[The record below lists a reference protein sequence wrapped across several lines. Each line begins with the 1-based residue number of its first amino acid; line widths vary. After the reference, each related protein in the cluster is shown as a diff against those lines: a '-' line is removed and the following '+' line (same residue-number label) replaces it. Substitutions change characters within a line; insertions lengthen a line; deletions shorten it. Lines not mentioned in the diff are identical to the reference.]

1 MSLVIL
7 ESLPRPRLKALLD
20 HLGTI
25 EDPRNPCQVAFPL
38 REVLLLVVCGT
49 ICDCDDYEGIAE
61 WGESHL
67 GVVVWT
73 RPDSWRLE
81 GGRS

>member
-7 ESLPRPRLKALLD
+7 ESLPKPRLKALLD

-25 EDPRNPCQVAFPL
+25 EDAREACRVAYPL

-49 ICDCDDYEGIAE
+49 ICDCDDY
-61 WGESHL
+61 
-67 GVVVWT
+67 VK
-73 RPDSWRLE
+73 
-81 GGRS
+81 